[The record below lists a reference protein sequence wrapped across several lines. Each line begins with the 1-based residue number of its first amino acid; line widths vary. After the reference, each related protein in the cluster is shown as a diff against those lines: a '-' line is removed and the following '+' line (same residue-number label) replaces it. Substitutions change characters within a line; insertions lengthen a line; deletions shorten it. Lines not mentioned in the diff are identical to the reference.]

1 MVMKIFRRPTVSPPL
16 GSDVTVTEPMINFF
30 DTFGFLKIEGFFDQ
44 EYSLISERFDRLMRD
59 KFGSTNEP
67 RNYLF
72 PQFIDNDPQLADLL
86 CLPKL
91 QVLASALLGHDFVYK
106 GSDGNVFG
114 SPTPWHR
121 DYLIR
126 TRSIKLLI
134 YLESNDNDGG
144 ALRVI
149 PGTQFVDD
157 NYSSLI
163 GRALTWPE
171 PPVAGGFDETG
182 WFGRGHNPTVERGN
196 QTLPQVVVTNRPG
209 DLIVFNHNL
218 VHCTNL
224 PARPKRRRL
233 LGLHFCTNPG
243 RMAQFDEVTR
253 GEIRTLSLV
262 EMETF
267 GLTSMF
273 GPYVMEHPAEAV
285 QRMIG
290 PLKDLTLEPG
300 AEFDG
305 AYERQS
311 ASSVTLCN
319 RLKRTHFDST
329 QHAN

>member
-1 MVMKIFRRPTVSPPL
+1 MKILRRSRVAAPL
-16 GSDVTVTEPMINFF
+16 GGEVTVTDSMINFF

-44 EYSLISERFDRLMRD
+44 ECSVISERFDRLMRD
-59 KFGSTNEP
+59 KFGSASEP
-67 RNYLF
+67 RNYLY

-106 GSDGNVFG
+106 GSDGNIFNG
-114 SPTPWHR
+114 PTPWHR

-126 TRSIKLLI
+126 TRSAKMLI
-134 YLESNDNDGG
+134 YLENNDEDGG

-157 NYSSLI
+157 KYSSLI
-163 GRALTWPE
+163 GQALTWPE
-171 PPVAGGFDETG
+171 PPVAGGFDESG
-182 WFGRGHNPTVERGN
+182 RFGQGHNPTVERGN
-196 QTLPQVVVTNRPG
+196 RLLPQVAVTNQPG
-209 DLIVFNHNL
+209 DIIIFNHNL

-233 LGLHFCTNPG
+233 LGLHFCANPD
-243 RMAQFDEVTR
+243 RMAQFDDMTQ

-262 EMETF
+262 EMESF
-267 GLTSMF
+267 GLASMF
-273 GPYVMEHPAEAV
+273 GPYVMDHPAEAV
-285 QRMIG
+285 QRMIR
-290 PLKDLTLEPG
+290 PLRNLTLTPG
-300 AEFDG
+300 REFNG

-311 ASSVTLCN
+311 ASSVAFSN
-319 RLKRTHFDST
+319 RLKRTDLDSS